1 MKLTNNIVKVAT
13 RTIYN
18 TVWEDWII
26 TEVILECDEDAKH
39 YYCKSKF
46 ICTIADLDNKTDII
60 SEEVKNNTNIMQIVA
75 KFKDYFSI
83 NSVHITDKGYP
94 VEVCEATD
102 VKKYF
107 SNLCKADYK
116 VSD

>member
-1 MKLTNNIVKVAT
+1 
-13 RTIYN
+13 
-18 TVWEDWII
+18 
-26 TEVILECDEDAKH
+26 
-39 YYCKSKF
+39 
-46 ICTIADLDNKTDII
+46 
-60 SEEVKNNTNIMQIVA
+60 MQIVA

-83 NSVHITDKGYP
+83 NSVHITDKEYP